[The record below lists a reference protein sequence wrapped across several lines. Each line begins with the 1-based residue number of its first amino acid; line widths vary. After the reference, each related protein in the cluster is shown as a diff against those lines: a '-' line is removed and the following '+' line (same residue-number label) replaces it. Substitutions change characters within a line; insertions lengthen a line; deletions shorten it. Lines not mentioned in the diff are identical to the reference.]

1 MTCESN
7 PRVLPNNARSRIDA
21 IGRPG
26 RSGAVRVEAAIPRR
40 ATVLAAI
47 VPRCG
52 IGLAL
57 FGLVAL
63 DEMAVQR
70 SYGGEM
76 SVGGCDM
83 TPVAAVTSL
92 AVHGR
97 SS

>member
-1 MTCESN
+1 
-7 PRVLPNNARSRIDA
+7 
-21 IGRPG
+21 
-26 RSGAVRVEAAIPRR
+26 
-40 ATVLAAI
+40 LAAT

-57 FGLVAL
+57 FSLVAL

-92 AVHGR
+92 AVHVR
-97 SS
+97 AS